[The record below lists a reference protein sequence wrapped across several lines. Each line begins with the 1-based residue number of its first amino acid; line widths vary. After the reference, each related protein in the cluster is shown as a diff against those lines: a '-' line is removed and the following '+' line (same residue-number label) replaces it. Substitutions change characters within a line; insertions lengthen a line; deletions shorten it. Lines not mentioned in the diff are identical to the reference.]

1 MKCCLIGET
10 LKHSLSKQLHNKMG
24 GYSYELVEVAK
35 GELGQFVKSNKF
47 DAYNVTIPYKSEIIP
62 LLDDLSKTALDIG
75 AVNTVVCKEGRLTG
89 YNTDYYGMKYMICSS
104 KFYFDGKTVMVL
116 GSGATSKTAVY
127 VAKSLGAKKILVV
140 SRKGAIN
147 YDNCYNFSP
156 DYIINTTP
164 VGTFPNQDESAV
176 DISKFTNLLGVVD
189 VVYNPLKTKLLF
201 QAEQLNIK
209 NVGGLKMLVA
219 QAKYARDLFINGE
232 VNFVDEDDNIEKL
245 YLDLIKEQQNV
256 VLIGMAGCGKS
267 TIGKVL
273 ASILN
278 KEFVDTDQ
286 LVEIKAGLSIPEI
299 FEKFGEEKF
308 REIERE
314 VVNEVSLKRNSVI
327 ATGGGVVVNPNNKF
341 SLKCSAKV
349 VWIKRNLDKLAI
361 VGRPLYNKQD
371 SKIKLYKE
379 RENLYNDFA
388 DIIVSNDDNINDTV
402 KKVVKLCGY

>member
-1 MKCCLIGET
+1 
-10 LKHSLSKQLHNKMG
+10 
-24 GYSYELVEVAK
+24 
-35 GELGQFVKSNKF
+35 
-47 DAYNVTIPYKSEIIP
+47 
-62 LLDDLSKTALDIG
+62 
-75 AVNTVVCKEGRLTG
+75 
-89 YNTDYYGMKYMICSS
+89 
-104 KFYFDGKTVMVL
+104 
-116 GSGATSKTAVY
+116 
-127 VAKSLGAKKILVV
+127 
-140 SRKGAIN
+140 
-147 YDNCYNFSP
+147 
-156 DYIINTTP
+156 
-164 VGTFPNQDESAV
+164 
-176 DISKFTNLLGVVD
+176 
-189 VVYNPLKTKLLF
+189 
-201 QAEQLNIK
+201 
-209 NVGGLKMLVA
+209 MLVA

-341 SLKCSAKV
+341 SLKCSGKV

-388 DIIVSNDDNINDTV
+388 DMIVSNDDNINDTV